1 MTTNR
6 QITLAKRPEGVPKA
20 DDFKLVEGERPE
32 PAEGEFLVR
41 TNYLSVDPYMRGLIS
56 GRKSYM
62 EPVEIGG
69 LMPGG
74 TVGAVVASRNA
85 KFKEGDVV
93 SGYWGWQEY
102 AVQDGRGA
110 MRFDTSLAP
119 MSTSLGVLGM
129 PGLTAYFGL
138 LDIGQPKEGDMVFVS
153 GGAGAVGSLVGQIA
167 HIKGCKVAGSA
178 GSDEKTVFMRNECR
192 FDQAFNY
199 KEVDDYG
206 AKLKEICP
214 GGVDVYFDNVG
225 GPLTDAVF
233 DRINM
238 GARIV
243 VCGQIDQYNNMKEEQ
258 GPRKLSQLI
267 LKCARAEG
275 FLIFQF
281 QDKWKDGIVQMAE
294 WLKEG
299 KLTYRETVVDGI
311 EHAPDAFIGLF
322 RGDNIGKQLVRVAK
336 EG

>member
-1 MTTNR
+1 MATNR
-6 QITLAKRPEGVPKA
+6 QITLAKRPEGMPKP
-20 DDFKLVEGERPE
+20 DDFKLVQAEMPE
-32 PAEGEFLVR
+32 PAEGQFLVR

-62 EPVEIGG
+62 DPVEIGG
-69 LMPGG
+69 LMQGGAAG
-74 TVGAVVASRNA
+74 TVLESRND
-85 KFKEGDVV
+85 KFKKGDVV

-102 AVQDGRGA
+102 AAQDGRGA
-110 MRFDTSLAP
+110 MKFDTSLAP
-119 MSTSLGVLGM
+119 MSASLGVLGM

-138 LDIGQPKEGDMVFVS
+138 LDIGQPKEGETVFVS

-178 GSDEKTVFMRNECR
+178 GSDEKIAFMRDECK

-199 KEVDDYG
+199 KDVDDYD
-206 AKLKEICP
+206 AKLKEVCP
-214 GGVDVYFDNVG
+214 NGVDVYFDNVG

-233 DRINM
+233 DRINT

-258 GPRKLSQLI
+258 GPRKLWQLI
-267 LKCARAEG
+267 VKCARAEG
-275 FLIFQF
+275 FLVFQF
-281 QDKWKDGIVQMAE
+281 QDKWKEGIAQMAR
-294 WLKEG
+294 WLSEG
-299 KLTYRETVVDGI
+299 KLTYRETIVDGL
-311 EHAPDAFIGLF
+311 ENAPDAFIGLF
-322 RGDNIGKQLVRVAK
+322 RGDNIGKQLVRVAP